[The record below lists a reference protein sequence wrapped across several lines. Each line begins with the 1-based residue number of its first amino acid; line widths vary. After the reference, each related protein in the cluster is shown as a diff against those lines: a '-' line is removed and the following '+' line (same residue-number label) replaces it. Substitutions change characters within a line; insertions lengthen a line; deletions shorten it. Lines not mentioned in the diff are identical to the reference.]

1 MNTKTQKEFYM
12 KTKRLVFFL
21 VILSLLAVLAG
32 CAKKQE
38 NTGAA
43 GEARENIII
52 RAVTETAYPPYSY
65 VDDNN
70 VLTGYDVEVVR
81 AIGDRLRGQG
91 YEIQVEGLPAEAA
104 YMALQSHTTD
114 IFFDEMAITPDREE
128 RYHFSI
134 PYYVVS
140 SNIIVKKG
148 RTDIK
153 SMKDLEGKRVGSYTG
168 DVWDVFMVEYNEN
181 TAEVPIELTPVDGTI
196 EQVLLNLQNGLYEA
210 VINNPVTAAEIISRN
225 KLDLE
230 IVLEPVM
237 GENIGLIFSKDED
250 GLKLKNLIDP
260 VIAELERDGTLTR
273 LSKQFTGYEYIP

>member
-1 MNTKTQKEFYM
+1 M

-21 VILSLLAVLAG
+21 VILPLLTGLAG
-32 CAKKQE
+32 CAKKDIP
-38 NTGAA
+38 AA
-43 GEARENIII
+43 GKTGGNTII

-81 AIGDRLRGQG
+81 AIGERLREQG
-91 YEIQVEGLPAEAA
+91 YEIQVEGLPGEAS

-114 IFFDEMAITPDREE
+114 IFFDEMAITPEREE

-153 SMKDLEGKRVGSYTG
+153 SIKDLEGKRVGSFTG
-168 DVWDVFMVEYNEN
+168 DVWDVFMTEYNKT
-181 TAEVPIELTPVDGTI
+181 TAAVPIELVPVDGSI
-196 EQVLLNLQNGLYEA
+196 EQLLLNLQNGLYDA
-210 VINNPVTAAEIISRN
+210 QINNPVTAAEIINRN

-230 IVLEPVM
+230 IVPEPVM
-237 GENIGLIFSKDED
+237 GENIGLIFAKDED

-260 VIAELERDGTLTR
+260 IITELERDGTLTR